1 MKVEFNMI
9 HRTSMKVQ
17 VSSKA
22 TSCVSTLLKSPLL
35 GFAQKG
41 TVNNIIQIDQS
52 IEHSAEKSFAEICS
66 ERNR

>member
-9 HRTSMKVQ
+9 HRTSMQVQ

-22 TSCVSTLLKSPLL
+22 TSCVSSLLKNPLL

-41 TVNNIIQIDQS
+41 TVTKHDKS
-52 IEHSAEKSFAEICS
+52 CEPSAEDSFVWLCQK
-66 ERNR
+66 RNR